1 VVFIPLYL
9 RIKDQLRTDIL
20 EARRTVPGGRLPTE
34 RELAARYQVSRPTV
48 SKALSLL
55 AAEGFLTRAQGRGS
69 FRAAETPPP
78 LIEGP
83 SRRIGYVAP
92 ISGNALVQRAF
103 RGIDRV
109 AHRRERLVL
118 MGSAGFSVER
128 ERQSVCELI
137 ASGVQGLIIYPV
149 PRTPEQA
156 AADYLRQ
163 ELPVPLVLIDTCTPD
178 QGHVQVVF
186 DNHRAARCLVA
197 RLHARGHRRI
207 ALLTYASEALHEPLA
222 ARKRGYLDGLRDHGL
237 PVDAALIRAYDSADP
252 EALPRIVH
260 HLVEQ
265 EVSAVLAPEDT
276 AAVELIEH
284 LLATG
289 VQVPDRITVV
299 GFDNRE
305 VGRRYQPAFTT
316 TNPDFERMGELACE
330 LLLEQID
337 SGQRPAR
344 THVLE
349 VPILVRRSVHQ
360 RVPGANDLA
369 RLAWA

>member
-1 VVFIPLYL
+1 MAFVPLYL
-9 RIKDQLRTDIL
+9 RIKDQIRSDIL
-20 EARRTVPGGRLPTE
+20 EARRSAPGGRLPTE
-34 RELAARYQVSRPTV
+34 RELATRYRVSRPTV

-69 FRAAETPPP
+69 FSATEPPP
-78 LIEGP
+78 HLMEGA
-83 SRRIGYVAP
+83 SRRVGYVAP
-92 ISGNALVQRAF
+92 ISGNTLVQRAF

-109 AHRRERLVL
+109 AHRSDRLVL
-118 MGSAGFSVER
+118 MGSAGFSVDRER
-128 ERQSVCELI
+128 ESVCDLI

-156 AADYLRQ
+156 AADYLRRQ
-163 ELPVPLVLIDTCTPD
+163 LPVPVVLIDTCTPD

-186 DNHRAARCLVA
+186 DNERAARGLTA
-197 RLHARGHRRI
+197 RLIARGHRRI
-207 ALLTYASEALHEPLA
+207 ALLTYSSEARHEPLA
-222 ARKRGYLDGLRDHGL
+222 ARKRGYLDALRDHGL

-252 EALPRIVH
+252 EALPRIAH
-260 HLVEQ
+260 DLVEQ

-284 LLATG
+284 LLARG
-289 VQVPDRITVV
+289 VRVPDQIAVV

-330 LLLEQID
+330 LLLEQIE

-349 VPILVRRSVHQ
+349 VPILVRRAAQHPL
-360 RVPGANDLA
+360 PGAHALA
-369 RLAWA
+369 RLARA